1 MNNIDVIIIGGG
13 PAGIQAAI
21 RLGQF
26 NYKTLIIEKENS
38 IGGKLTQ
45 WDKLFPD
52 FYSAEELLQHLSAQ
66 LNENV
71 SIITSQAVTDINHT
85 DNIWTVTTTDN
96 STYTAKAVLLASGY
110 DFFDA
115 KRKEEFG
122 YGIYPNVI
130 TSVELEAMIKNGNV
144 HTLDGR
150 TPQRIA
156 YLQCVGSRDEKV
168 GNHYCSINCCICAV
182 KQSIEVKELIP
193 DVEQYCFYMDLRMAG
208 QHYEELYRKSQ
219 EKYNVQF
226 IRGRVSEA
234 ATTIDHRIQIKAE
247 NTLLSTPLKLTVD
260 LFVLMVGMEAS
271 QTTRYISQKFN
282 IHNNYGFLQ
291 SKQHYCNDNETE
303 LEGLFLAGT
312 CKRPMTIPKSL
323 KDGDAAANAVYTY
336 LQNKK

>member
-1 MNNIDVIIIGGG
+1 MDVIIIGGG

-26 NYKTLIIEKENS
+26 NCKTLIIEKES
-38 IGGKLTQ
+38 AIGGKLTQ

-52 FYSAEELLQHLSAQ
+52 FYSADELLLHLKAQ

-71 SIITSQAVTDINHT
+71 SVVTSQTVTDINHNDT
-85 DNIWTVTTTDN
+85 TWTVTTADD
-96 STYTAKAVLLASGY
+96 SSYTAKVVLLACGY

-115 KRKEEFG
+115 IRKEEFG

-130 TSVELEAMIKNGNV
+130 TSIELEAMIKNGNI
-144 HTLDGR
+144 HTFDGR
-150 TPQRIA
+150 SPQRIA

-168 GNHYCSINCCICAV
+168 GNHYCSVNCCICAV
-182 KQSIEVKELIP
+182 KQSIEVKEMVP

-219 EKYNVQF
+219 EKYNVQY

-234 ATTIDHRIQIKAE
+234 AETIDHRIQIKAE
-247 NTLLSTPLKLTVD
+247 NTLLSTPLRLTVD

-271 QTTRYISQKFN
+271 QTNRHISQKFN
-282 IHNNYGFLQ
+282 IQNNYGFLR
-291 SKQHYCNDNETE
+291 SKQHYLNDNETE
-303 LEGLFLAGT
+303 IEGLFLAGT
-312 CKRPMTIPKSL
+312 CKRPMNIPQAL
-323 KDGDAAANAVYTY
+323 KDGDAAANSAFAY
-336 LQNKK
+336 LQIHNRQR